1 MNLLLIQNI
10 RQNFYMVNKF
20 PMTSNLHWKND
31 VMEKC
36 SHSVDIIIYNQSTS
50 EFDM

>member
-1 MNLLLIQNI
+1 
-10 RQNFYMVNKF
+10 MVNKF
-20 PMTSNLHWKND
+20 RMTSILHWKSD

-36 SHSVDIIIYNQSTS
+36 SHSVDIIIYNQSTV